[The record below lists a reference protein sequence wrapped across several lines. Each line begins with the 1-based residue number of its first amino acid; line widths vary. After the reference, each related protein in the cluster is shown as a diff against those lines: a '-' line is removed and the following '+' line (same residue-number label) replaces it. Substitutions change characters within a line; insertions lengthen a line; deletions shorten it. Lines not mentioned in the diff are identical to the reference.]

1 MKNRRAAATHYSVSV
16 RASMTVAHAH
26 PRLPSQRNRFVPKPI
41 VLIAEVLS
49 PATVDALGP
58 DFDVR
63 SVDGTDRPAL
73 LAALVDAQAILVRS
87 ATRVD
92 AEAIAAA
99 KSLKVIARAGVG
111 LDNVD
116 IKAATNAGVM
126 VVNAPTSNIISAA
139 ELTVGHILSLA
150 RHIPAGHA
158 SLAQDQWKRSKY
170 TGVEL
175 YEKTIGIIGLGRIG
189 ALITARMQAFGTNVI
204 AYDPYVTSARAQQLG
219 VTLASLEEVL
229 STSDFITIHM
239 PKTPETVGMIG
250 DEQLALMKPSAFI
263 VNVARGGLI
272 DEDALYRALSA
283 RTIAGAGL
291 DVFVSEPPT
300 GSPLL
305 ALDNVVVTP
314 HLGASTNEA
323 QEKAGVSVARSVR
336 LALSGELVP
345 DAVNV
350 AGGVINPTVRPGIP
364 LMEKLG
370 QVFSGL
376 AHGSPLTTVDVEVR
390 GEIVEF
396 DVSVLKLAAL
406 KGIFTNIVSE
416 SVSYVNAPLLAE
428 QRGVQV
434 RLVTDAISDEY
445 RNLLTIRGALSDGTQ
460 ISVSGTLTG
469 TKQAEKIVEI
479 NGYDVEVPV
488 TDHLIVMIYADRP
501 GIVAI
506 YGKEFGDA
514 GINIAGMQISRK
526 EAGGQALSVLTVD
539 SPVPDGLL
547 EKLRVAIQAEL
558 LREID
563 ITE

>member
-1 MKNRRAAATHYSVSV
+1 MA
-16 RASMTVAHAH
+16 
-26 PRLPSQRNRFVPKPI
+26 KPI
-41 VLIAEVLS
+41 VLIAEELS
-49 PATVDALGP
+49 PATVEALGP

-63 SVDGTDRPAL
+63 IVDGTDRPAL
-73 LAALVDAQAILVRS
+73 LAALADASAVLIRS
-87 ATRVD
+87 ATKVD
-92 AEAIAAA
+92 AEAIEAA
-99 KSLKVIARAGVG
+99 KRLKVVARAGVG

-116 IKAATNAGVM
+116 IKAATQAGVM

-150 RHIPAGHA
+150 RHIPAAHGA
-158 SLAQDQWKRSKY
+158 LADGQWKRSKY

-189 ALITARMQAFGTNVI
+189 ALITTRMQAFGTNIV
-204 AYDPYVTSARAQQLG
+204 AYDPYVTAAHAAQLG
-219 VTLASLEEVL
+219 VTLLSLEEL
-229 STSDFITIHM
+229 LAQSDFVTIHM
-239 PKTPETVGMIG
+239 PRTPETTGMIG
-250 DEQLALMKPSAFI
+250 DDQFALMKPTAFI

-272 DEDALYRALSA
+272 DEDALHRALTA
-283 RTIAGAGL
+283 GTIAGAGI
-291 DVFVSEPPT
+291 DVFVHEPPV

-305 ALDNVVVTP
+305 GLPNIVVTP
-314 HLGASTNEA
+314 HLGASTDEA
-323 QEKAGVSVARSVR
+323 QEKAGVSVAKSVR

-350 AGGVINPTVRPGIP
+350 AGGVIDTTVRPGIP

-370 QVFSGL
+370 QIFAGIAS
-376 AHGSPLTTVDVEVR
+376 SPITAVDVEVR

-396 DVSVLKLAAL
+396 DVKVLKLAAL
-406 KGIFTNIVSE
+406 KGIFTNVVSE

-428 QRGVQV
+428 QRGITV
-434 RLVTDAISDEY
+434 RLTTDAVSDEY
-445 RNLLTIRGALSDGTQ
+445 RNLLTIRGTLTDGSQ

-469 TKQAEKIVEI
+469 PKQAQKIVEI

-488 TDHLIVMIYADRP
+488 AEHLIVMIYADRP

-506 YGKEFGDA
+506 FGSEFGEA
-514 GINIAGMQISRK
+514 GINIAGMQISRH

-539 SPVPDGLL
+539 SPVPDGLR
-547 EKLRVAIQAEL
+547 EKLRVAIDADL
-558 LREID
+558 LRVVD